1 MAARE
6 RAIGNDQRGPMTP
19 AFGGQPERGGEQH
32 MKRLWLV
39 TLRLLILWLGA
50 SVPALAQREPD
61 WDRSY
66 QPPTLKQYKVD
77 AKTLYGVGI
86 SERFFNAAGEV
97 LQIGTVAAG
106 PSFPNKCFLEAG
118 GREITLSDP
127 FVRHY
132 AKRGFTVEAICLAVT
147 AGGWVKYNVETGKP
161 LRTANSYL
169 IDIPDCFKN
178 GVPFLECTYNFE
190 HQFGLKATD
199 TRRKWIRDR
208 AMAADRDIRALIA
221 GGKFSQTC
229 TCDDFEI
236 VKSKIFQQGR
246 QEQVADVRLK
256 SGGSKKVSPEKL
268 FSCRADAVPDCARG
282 WLAGRDLSGWRV
294 FELQGGVYFQGT
306 LLKGFTDYGPFD
318 IAKAHPRGYA
328 YRIGSPEG
336 DDDRPS
342 VELPS
347 GSELGL
353 DD

>member
-1 MAARE
+1 
-6 RAIGNDQRGPMTP
+6 
-19 AFGGQPERGGEQH
+19 

-39 TLRLLILWLGA
+39 TLRLLILCLGA
-50 SVPALAQREPD
+50 SAALAQGEPD

-66 QPPTLKQYKVD
+66 QPPAPKQYKVD

-86 SERFFNAAGEV
+86 SERFFNAAGQV

-106 PSFPNKCFLEAG
+106 ASFPNKCFLEAE
-118 GREITLSDP
+118 GREVTLSDP

-147 AGGWVKYNVETGKP
+147 AGRWIKYDVETGKP

-190 HQFGLKATD
+190 HQFGLKATA
-199 TRRKWIRDR
+199 THRKGIRDR
-208 AMAADRDIRALIA
+208 AIAADRDIRALIA
-221 GGKFSQTC
+221 SGKFSQTC
-229 TCDDFEI
+229 ACDDFEI
-236 VKSKIFQQGR
+236 AKSRIGPQGR
-246 QEQVADVRLK
+246 QEQVAGVRLK
-256 SGGSKKVSPEKL
+256 SGGSKRVSPGKL
-268 FSCRADAVPDCARG
+268 FSCRADTVPDCARG
-282 WLAGRDLSGWRV
+282 WLDGRDLSGWRV
-294 FELQGGVYFQGT
+294 YELQGGVYFEGT

-318 IAKAHPRGYA
+318 ISKVHPRGYA

-336 DDDRPS
+336 DDDFPG
-342 VELPS
+342 VELPP
-347 GSELGL
+347 GTELGL